1 MVQLSSIPLRSGPRR
16 QLSDENMKRA
26 IIAVEGEGI
35 SVRQVSELYHVLR
48 STLYDR
54 ISGHAWH

>member
-1 MVQLSSIPLRSGPRR
+1 MQLSSITLRSGPRH
-16 QLSDENMKRA
+16 QWSDENMKRA

-35 SVRQVSELYHVLR
+35 SVRQVSELYHVPR

-54 ISGHAWH
+54 ISGHAGQ